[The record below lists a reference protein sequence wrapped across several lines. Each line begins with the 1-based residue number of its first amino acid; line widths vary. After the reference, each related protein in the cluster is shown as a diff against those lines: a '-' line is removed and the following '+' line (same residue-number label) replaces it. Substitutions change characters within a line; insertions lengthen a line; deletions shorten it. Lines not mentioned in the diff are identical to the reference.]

1 MIESK
6 VIKGIKVIRCSDP
19 DKVVADMIASQI
31 KSNPKSVLGL
41 ATGST
46 PISTY
51 ENLIEMKLDWSS
63 VSTFNLDEY
72 EGIKQSN
79 PQSYYSFMHS
89 HLFDKININPSNI
102 HFLNSETKNVSEEV
116 KNYEKSISE
125 SKIDL

>member
-1 MIESK
+1 
-6 VIKGIKVIRCSDP
+6 
-19 DKVVADMIASQI
+19 
-31 KSNPKSVLGL
+31 
-41 ATGST
+41 
-46 PISTY
+46 
-51 ENLIEMKLDWSS
+51 MKLDWSS
-63 VSTFNLDEY
+63 ISTFNLDEY